1 MVAVISSLQFLCISL
16 LKSPF
21 YLVPTKFNY
30 IGNQYNDLVHNT
42 PRRESSAVW
51 KGWWSPPHPQGISTA
66 AAAAS
71 HIYHKTAHESCFM
84 FLFGS
89 LELKQQRIIFGS
101 TCALLPIRGVSRQ
114 LNFAVSTG
122 LKCICCT
129 HFDRF
134 KALKRS
140 ESEGDNCIRENLM
153 GA

>member
-1 MVAVISSLQFLCISL
+1 MVVVISSLQFLCISH
-16 LKSPF
+16 LKFPF

-42 PRRESSAVW
+42 SRRESSAVW
-51 KGWWSPPHPQGISTA
+51 KGFDSPQGIFT

-84 FLFGS
+84 FLCGS

-101 TCALLPIRGVSRQ
+101 TCVSLPIRSVSRR

-134 KALKRS
+134 QTLKRS
-140 ESEGDNCIRENLM
+140 QSEGDNCIRKNLM
-153 GA
+153 GV